1 MHGKHETLLGWD
13 VLGSTLKC
21 CPQYLR
27 VVFGIDGWH
36 ELLHGLAYELI
47 IGIAE
52 DPTSSL
58 IQLSDDSDI

>member
-1 MHGKHETLLGWD
+1 MHGEDETLLGWD

-21 CPQYLR
+21 CPQNLR
-27 VVFGIDGWH
+27 VVLSIDGRH
-36 ELLHGLAYELI
+36 QLLHCLAYELI
-47 IGIAE
+47 LGVAE